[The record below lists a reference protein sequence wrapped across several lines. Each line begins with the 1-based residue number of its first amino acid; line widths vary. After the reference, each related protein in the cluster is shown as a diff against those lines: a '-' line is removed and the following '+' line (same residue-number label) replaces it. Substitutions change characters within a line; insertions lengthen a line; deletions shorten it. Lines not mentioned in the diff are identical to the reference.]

1 MAMSWGHVRAG
12 ESGPQMGRA
21 VEKQVRWF
29 WRFVM
34 MPVLFGLVGASINF
48 ATIEGGMIPKA
59 CAIIIAGSIPP
70 PLNLISGLSIYLCC
84 HNRARTRGLCTG
96 GSSIANSMGC
106 NQPDC
111 HAVII
116 SAMVWNG
123 LFYL

>member
-1 MAMSWGHVRAG
+1 MAMSWGHVHAG

-48 ATIEGGMIPKA
+48 ATIESGMIPKA

-70 PLNLISGLSIYLCC
+70 PLNLFFSVCPIFSVVTT
-84 HNRARTRGLCTG
+84 RARTRNLCAG
-96 GSSIANSMGC
+96 GSSIANLMGC
-106 NQPDC
+106 NQQ
-111 HAVII
+111 I
-116 SAMVWNG
+116 AMLS
-123 LFYL
+123 LFLQ